1 MGDSMFFYDQ
11 NILHIGNFI
20 DVCYVEED
28 LIIIKFK
35 NYQLEIYGSNLKIIN
50 LSDDEMYI
58 QGIIIEMDLKR

>member
-20 DVCYVEED
+20 DVSYVEED
-28 LIIIKFK
+28 LIIVKFK
-35 NYQLEIYGSNLKIIN
+35 NYQLEIYGNNLKIIN

-58 QGIIIEMDLKR
+58 QGVIIEMDLKR